1 MDWSR
6 VITAALTGLATEL
19 RGTPEGQAIRHLFGD
34 SAPRSKRKAA
44 AAGPRPVIAE
54 PEPPPPVMER
64 EPSSVQTI
72 QLARAALV
80 LASFSTVDA
89 ETILD
94 NDDARR
100 KAFREA
106 VKRTHPDRGGEAST
120 FQRVMWAKEVLSIV

>member
-1 MDWSR
+1 MSFERIIHD
-6 VITAALTGLATEL
+6 ALTAIAREM
-19 RGTPEGQAIRHLFGD
+19 RGTPEGQAIRHLLNTSRARPKG
-34 SAPRSKRKAA
+34 KAA
-44 AAGPRPVIAE
+44 ARDQRPQPDPAPQPV
-54 PEPPPPVMER
+54 PEAPV
-64 EPSSVQTI
+64 SSVTTI

-89 ETILD
+89 EAILD

-106 VKRTHPDRGGEAST
+106 VKRTHPDRGGEAAT